1 VRTSDTHVH
10 TRLLDLRQIWE
21 SVESRNIFLFLMVTA
36 PVLCC
41 CGPAT
46 ACRMCRMY
54 SYVFE
59 TLTWYIHTST
69 LIFGVGV
76 LLSLADQSVV
86 RVCRVVL
93 RHLDEFSR
101 SVSPFVL
108 SFCITCRDL
117 VFHVFAVVFCVMG
130 YIDLFSLVSRSLF
143 SSRSPC
149 CDHGDAHVPPSS
161 ESRSLTLSVICY
173 PALALVAS

>member
-108 SFCITCRDL
+108 SFCITTGRVISSFTSSPSSSVSWAILTSFLWCHVHSFRL
-117 VFHVFAVVFCVMG
+117 VPPAVIMETPT
-130 YIDLFSLVSRSLF
+130 SLPRVNRAHSLF
-143 SSRSPC
+143 RSF
-149 CDHGDAHVPPSS
+149 A
-161 ESRSLTLSVICY
+161 TL
-173 PALALVAS
+173 PLPL